1 MERKTTRAG
10 TRTRIRHAML
20 TACSLSFLASIPTAI
35 ANDGSRP
42 SFDLRSR
49 LDMRIEA
56 PKGVGNNLAAMF
68 REQQASR
75 TSLAA
80 TASAR
85 GFRTQGDDVLTD
97 VVLRSHSADLAERI
111 ESTGG
116 IVRSISEKYLRAS
129 VLVSSEAEAAAIGA
143 LPEVRWVS
151 VDYGARRNVGSVT
164 SRAVEALDVTPI
176 AGAPNNLDG
185 AGQTIGILSDSFART
200 NDVVDGDTTT
210 NGSSI
215 SGSGNSSPVTLRNTT
230 PQDSGDLPST
240 VVLRRDDGTPSS
252 GGSLIDE
259 GAAMAELV
267 HDLAPEANIAFYSA
281 FVSFDEFAAGI
292 DDLCTSSGSGGTGS
306 TVVVDDILYFAE
318 LMYQP
323 DIVSQAV
330 SECVANDVPYFSSAG
345 NAGDSGFRQT
355 YSDID
360 TTDNDDDETDADN
373 DGVPPG
379 SSSGDFHDWNP
390 GGGGDKT
397 LAISIPSG
405 ESITAILQWNQP
417 AITAFSSN
425 APQIDLDLYLFDVDA
440 PFQSGTTVLA
450 SSFRQQSHASSTSG
464 LEPFEIIP
472 SYTNTTA
479 SSQTVFLGI
488 DHWGGSRTTI
498 PQDAA
503 TDLELRLVILESAMA
518 GSTTYEYTPDGPSM
532 YGHAVAN
539 GAVSVAA
546 VPWYEAPIFDE
557 TNQGSPN
564 IDPEPFSSRGGG
576 HGSPAIPFF
585 FGADGTFASS
595 TAVEPDL
602 AAVDGNNTTF
612 FGSDIGPID
621 GTEADSFPN
630 FFGTS
635 AAAPNAAAVAAL
647 LLQYSDGV
655 TPADLQNVLE
665 MTATDVTGD
674 RAAVGD
680 DDVTGAGLIDADDT
694 DGALAEFPAADAV
707 LATATPIQT
716 GTPGVALDGSGSSD
730 NIMVTG
736 FAWTQLSGTM
746 VTLNNANTDSP
757 TFDAPSASDDL
768 AFKLSVSD
776 ADGLTHADT
785 VTVEIDAPPVA
796 DAGPPQQ
803 VATNATVTLDARG
816 SSDDRD
822 PLTYDWS
829 QTSGTTVA
837 LDNDTA
843 EQPTFTAPAAPETLT
858 FEVEVTDGSGFTDT
872 DQVDIVVETLTG
884 SLPIA
889 NAGGDITVETGDA
902 VQLDG
907 SGSADDDGPVAHAW
921 DQIGGSTVVLNNA
934 NTVNPGFT
942 APSTAGTLEFRLQV
956 TDGDGFTDT
965 DSVSVTVVAPA
976 SGDGGGGSGSGGGGG
991 GGSLDWLL
999 LGLLGAGARWCR
1011 RAD

>member
-292 DDLCTSSGSGGTGS
+292 DDLCTSSGSGGAGS
-306 TVVVDDILYFAE
+306 TVLVDDILYFAE

-323 DIVSQAV
+323 DIISQAV
-330 SECVANDVPYFSSAG
+330 SDCVSTGVPYFSSAG
-345 NAGDSGFRQT
+345 NNGDSAFRLDYT
-355 YSDID
+355 DVD
-360 TTDNDDDETDADN
+360 TGDNN
-373 DGVPPG
+373 DSGAPTAVD
-379 SSSGDFHDWNP
+379 GDFHDW
-390 GGGGDKT
+390 D
-397 LAISIPSG
+397 SG
-405 ESITAILQWNQP
+405 AGTDSTMGIDLDDGEGFIVVLQWNQP
-417 AITAFSSN
+417 ALSVPANPSN
-425 APQIDLDLYLFDVDA
+425 GPEIDLDAYLF
-440 PFQSGTTVLA
+440 
-450 SSFRQQSHASSTSG
+450 TSG
-464 LEPFEIIP
+464 GSLITGSAEDQEAGDSSSGMDPVEIF
-472 SYTNTTA
+472 SYTNT
-479 SSQTVFLGI
+479 SGSGQTVLLGI
-488 DHWGGSRTTI
+488 DHFAGSRTTI
-498 PQDAA
+498 PQDGG
-503 TDLELRLVILESAMA
+503 TDLEFRLVFNEI
-518 GSTTYEYTPDGPSM
+518 GSPVYEYPPSGPAM
-532 YGHAVAN
+532 YGHALAD
-539 GAVSVAA
+539 GGVSVAA
-546 VPWYEAPIFDE
+546 VPWWEAPFFDPVNE
-557 TNQGSPN
+557 GNTTS
-564 IDPEPFSSRGGG
+564 IDPEPFTSRGGT
-576 HGSPAIPFF
+576 IPFF
-585 FGADGTFASS
+585 FNADGSFSS
-595 TAVEPDL
+595 TTVTEPDL
-602 AAVDGNNTTF
+602 AAVDANNTTF
-612 FGSDIGPID
+612 FGQNNATPSLD
-621 GTEADSFPN
+621 GEDDGFPN

-858 FEVEVTDGSGFTDT
+858 FEVEVTDGSSFTDT
-872 DQVDIVVETLTG
+872 DQVDIVVETLAG
-884 SLPIA
+884 SLPTA
-889 NAGGDITVETGDA
+889 DAGSDVTVETGDA

-921 DQIGGSTVVLNNA
+921 DQIGGSTVV
-934 NTVNPGFT
+934 FDT
-942 APSTAGTLEFRLQV
+942 ATTAR
-956 TDGDGFTDT
+956 
-965 DSVSVTVVAPA
+965 VSPA
-976 SGDGGGGSGSGGGGG
+976 GHG
-991 GGSLDWLL
+991 
-999 LGLLGAGARWCR
+999 R
-1011 RAD
+1011 